1 MGMGESPP
9 YRDVGGSVRWESKN
23 VEAIWNYKHLRW
35 PPHSADSMKEANENS
50 ESAMKEKPDDDGN
63 HAMMKKSNDPAAP

>member
-1 MGMGESPP
+1 
-9 YRDVGGSVRWESKN
+9 
-23 VEAIWNYKHLRW
+23 
-35 PPHSADSMKEANENS
+35 MKEANENS